1 MTAADG
7 FHFHHIGVFFQIL
20 FDVAIIPL
28 IVGIGVFTCILPYVF
43 YTLGLRD
50 VPAGTAT
57 ALGIIEPLSATVF
70 SVAFLGEKL
79 TAPLIIGMVLILA
92 AVFALAKQ
100 K

>member
-1 MTAADG
+1 M
-7 FHFHHIGVFFQIL
+7 
-20 FDVAIIPL
+20 
-28 IVGIGVFTCILPYVF
+28 
-43 YTLGLRD
+43 GLKD

-70 SVAFLGEKL
+70 SVVFLGENL
-79 TAPLIIGMVLILA
+79 TAPLVIGMVLILG